1 MKSGDVKESSSETK
15 EDPQEQHTSN
25 VVLDSSKEAGEK
37 ISGDSTERKP
47 LTQKNLN
54 NAGHVLKMF
63 GTDPESGDS
72 LFMRNLKSAAE
83 TPLGQENRSLNYDI
97 SAPKSGHSYR
107 DGKGYLI
114 TIPGNLSYD
123 EQRFRGGL
131 DALFNPNSY
140 LNRPENMGSPYIED
154 MRRGVMDYNIDAA
167 SKFNDARVNSAQK
180 RFEEFFEKHKGG
192 ISFWGGVKTKSLA
205 EAAIKAGD
213 ILLKQGKANTPEN
226 ARDALRELLEDPHTS
241 PKQKNA
247 VKRILQLHGDVNT
260 SLEDLRR
267 GGPNLENLPF
277 FIAQNTASPITRGN
291 KTSAMA

>member
-1 MKSGDVKESSSETK
+1 
-15 EDPQEQHTSN
+15 
-25 VVLDSSKEAGEK
+25 
-37 ISGDSTERKP
+37 
-47 LTQKNLN
+47 
-54 NAGHVLKMF
+54 MF

-83 TPLGQENRSLNYDI
+83 TPLGKENRSLNYDI
-97 SAPKSGHSYR
+97 SAPNPGHSYR

-114 TIPGNLSYD
+114 TIPRNLSYD
-123 EQRFRGGL
+123 EERFRGGL

-140 LNRPENMGSPYIED
+140 LNRPENMGNPYIED
-154 MRRGVMDYNIDAA
+154 TRRGVMDYNIDAA
-167 SKFNDARVNSAQK
+167 SKFNDARVKSAQK

-192 ISFWGGVKTKSLA
+192 LGINFWGGVKTKSLA
-205 EAAIKAGD
+205 EAAIKTGD

-247 VKRILQLHGDVNT
+247 VKRILKLHGDVNT
-260 SLEDLRR
+260 SLEDIRR

-277 FIAQNTASPITRGN
+277 FVGQNTASPLTRGN